1 MVIDGL
7 VSHMTGGRESLDH
20 GGRYARGGRASD
32 DLLAHLLDHPYLLL
46 PPPKSCG
53 REEFGRPFLD
63 NILKEN
69 AALPPKDL
77 IATATRFT
85 AESIAFACRRYVMPH
100 NVFEEAIV
108 SGGGVRN
115 DYLMEQLRAA
125 IPELSIKE
133 SDEYGL
139 PAAAKE
145 AVAFAI
151 LANETIHGHSGN
163 LPAATGASHPVV
175 LGAIIPGRPS
185 R

>member
-1 MVIDGL
+1 ML
-7 VSHMTGGRESLDH
+7 T
-20 GGRYARGGRASD
+20 
-32 DLLAHLLDHPYLLL
+32 

-69 AALPPKDL
+69 SALSQSDL

-100 NVFEEAIV
+100 NVYEEAIV
-108 SGGGVRN
+108 SGGGARN

-145 AVAFAI
+145 AAAFAL
-151 LANETIHGHSGN
+151 LANEAIHGTPNN
-163 LPAATGASHPVV
+163 LPTVTGAARAVV
-175 LGAIIPGRPS
+175 LGTIVFGRTS
-185 R
+185 Q